1 LYSDKF
7 YYAPLL
13 LIVIFLFLNVKA
25 ESTDSAFAAYSLL
38 QKTVPA
44 ESRLKQ
50 AKSLFKE
57 KKYSEA
63 SKLAFEITTESIDAR
78 VLVDANFL
86 LGEIYEKNKNLKLAE
101 KYYWKTLQM
110 LDGNVGVDVNS
121 EFDVFFVKQKAKT
134 LIKLSKVY
142 NLYDDQVKI
151 DSSSYF
157 LNKLIAIDFKDNEIE
172 FLKGQAYNNLF
183 VKEFNQN
190 NYHKSKDYVFKAIEV
205 FKKTNH
211 NFDLSVSYQNL
222 ASLFEAL
229 KNSEQA
235 FETYMKALGLVE
247 DKNDLKSIEYKE
259 ELYFNM
265 AWTLY
270 NLKDYKAY
278 DYLYK
283 SYVLKDSLV
292 NVNLRKELKK
302 IEQVHNIDLIKKEEE
317 TKREQLEKRT
327 WILVAIGGLILISG
341 LFFFRISRLRQRN
354 LELEISQKEADQQ
367 KKIDK
372 IQIESQ
378 EKILN
383 AAIDAKEKE
392 RKLIAE
398 TLHDNVSAMLSSAN
412 LHLTASKQH
421 FDEIPEEI
429 EKTQQ
434 IIKETSVKVRD
445 LSHNLVSSTLLKF
458 GLEFAI
464 KEAVKKYS
472 NSTIKFVS
480 IASNIERYNQ
490 EFEIKVFNIIQ
501 EFMNNILKHSKA
513 TIAYIVLD
521 GEDNNLQVIVKDDG
535 VGIPKES
542 LEANSGIGLSQ
553 IRARVRQMQGEIHFE
568 SPNEKGTKIT
578 LKIPIRKELRAN
590 PMHMV

>member
-1 LYSDKF
+1 MYSDKF

-317 TKREQLEKRT
+317 TKREKLEKRT

-513 TIAYIVLD
+513 SVAYVVLD
-521 GEDNNLQVIVKDDG
+521 AEKDKLQIIVKDDG
-535 VGIPKES
+535 VGIPKEA
-542 LEANSGIGLSQ
+542 LEINSGIGLNQ
-553 IRARVRQMQGEIHFE
+553 IRARVCLLYT
-568 SPNEKGTKIT
+568 SD
-578 LKIPIRKELRAN
+578 AADD
-590 PMHMV
+590 